1 MADPWEI
8 VTAVEPCEEDVVVIR
23 LVSSEDVVL
32 VSSSLL
38 LVDCW
43 LLVVWTL
50 VIALLVNPT
59 LVDD

>member
-1 MADPWEI
+1 MADPWELD
-8 VTAVEPCEEDVVVIR
+8 TAVEPCEEDVIVIW

-43 LLVVWTL
+43 LLVAWTL
-50 VIALLVNPT
+50 VVWLLVT
-59 LVDD
+59 SILFED